1 MAEGRSDGKKLL
13 LWFELRRFVDKI
25 LIGRRCRV
33 HLGVASRD
41 NGAAVRLIRTE
52 AIVSL
57 GELLVI

>member
-1 MAEGRSDGKKLL
+1 MAEGRSDSKKLL

-25 LIGRRCRV
+25 LIGHRCRV

-52 AIVSL
+52 AIV
-57 GELLVI
+57 GELRLVI